1 MDYLHIEKSSANYSM
16 LSTELKKNPCGLAL
30 NGTENVLS
38 LTSLGYKYTLE
49 TDILEITWR
58 PSRMNITTINNLL
71 HAFRHSEQ
79 NQRTE
84 MVVGYTKC
92 GQADID
98 ETKLEIKKDGVVV
111 IEVRI
116 FKFI

>member
-1 MDYLHIEKSSANYSM
+1 MQITRCFLPNFD
-16 LSTELKKNPCGLAL
+16 KKTYDLAL
-30 NGTENVLS
+30 HGSENVLS
-38 LTSLGYKYTLE
+38 LMSMDYKFTLE
-49 TDILEITWR
+49 TNIFEITCR

-116 FKFI
+116 LKFI